1 MTLRHFI
8 QFVIIFCL
16 ALSGSTLLAQQPA
29 KKKNPKTQ
37 ETPTTEVKEEEGL
50 VVSVNTSQVVLNV
63 TVTDL
68 NEKFISGLKA
78 ENFKI
83 FEDRTAQTIVSFG
96 VEETPFTAA
105 ILLDMS
111 GSMIP
116 KMSLAKAAC
125 SRFASGIRTG
135 DTIAIYGF
143 KGFKVKQ
150 LQDFTEVKDVDPLV
164 WDTDADGN
172 TPLYDAVVTAAQALA
187 LRPEQ
192 RRAILVISDG
202 ADTSSKA
209 SFDQALRAANAA
221 NATIYTVDFSDAA
234 VGVGINHDPGMQ
246 IIRDFANKTGGRF
259 FTTPGGGKLRDAFES
274 TVDELR
280 HQYTIVYEPTND
292 KRDGKWRSVEVGINQ
307 PQLKTRTRS
316 GYFGAKPEPQN

>member
-1 MTLRHFI
+1 MEFAMTRSYSTFLVLFFA
-8 QFVIIFCL
+8 FVI
-16 ALSGSTLLAQQPA
+16 SVQAQPPA
-29 KKKNPKTQ
+29 KKKNPNVQPKPPV
-37 ETPTTEVKEEEGL
+37 ETKEDDGL
-50 VVSVNTSQVVLNV
+50 VVSMNTTQIVLNV
-63 TVTDL
+63 TVTDI
-68 NEKFISGLKA
+68 NEKFISGLKQ

-83 FEDRTAQTIVSFG
+83 FEDKIAQKIVSFG

-143 KGFKVKQ
+143 KGYKVKQ

-172 TPLYDAVVTAAQALA
+172 TPLYDSVVIAAQALA

-192 RRAILVISDG
+192 RRAILIISDG

-209 SFDQALRAANAA
+209 SFDQCLRAANAA

-234 VGVGINHDPGMQ
+234 LGLGINHDPGMQ
-246 IIRDFANKTGGRF
+246 VIREFANKTGGRF
-259 FTTPGGGKLRDAFES
+259 FTTPGGGKLRDAFEA
-274 TVDELR
+274 TVEELR

-292 KRDGKWRSVEVGINQ
+292 KQDGKWRSVDVGINQ
-307 PQLKTRTRS
+307 PQFKARTRS
-316 GYFGAKPEPQN
+316 GYYGAKQEQ

>member
-1 MTLRHFI
+1 MTLRRSI
-8 QFVIIFCL
+8 WLIIFISL
-16 ALSGSTLLAQQPA
+16 ILTSTVPQAQQPPA

-37 ETPTTEVKEEEGL
+37 ETPVEETKDEGL
-50 VVSVNTSQVVLNV
+50 IVSMNTTQVVLNV
-63 TVTDL
+63 TVTDI

-83 FEDRTAQTIVSFG
+83 FEDRTAQKIVSFG

-135 DTIAIYGF
+135 DTIAIYAF
-143 KGFKVKQ
+143 KGHKVKQ

-209 SFDQALRAANAA
+209 SFDQALRAANVS
-221 NATIYTVDFSDAA
+221 NATVYTVDFSDSAL
-234 VGVGINHDPGMQ
+234 GIGINRDTGMQ
-246 IIRDFANKTGGRF
+246 VIREFATKTGGRF

-274 TVDELR
+274 TVEELR

-292 KRDGKWRSVEVGINQ
+292 KRDGKWRSIEVGINQ
-307 PQLKTRTRS
+307 SQHKVRTRS
-316 GYFGAKPEPQN
+316 GYYGSKPE

>member
-1 MTLRHFI
+1 MTRSNWFTILL
-8 QFVIIFCL
+8 IFT
-16 ALSGSTLLAQQPA
+16 LSSASLLAQPPA
-29 KKKNPKTQ
+29 KKKNPKPP
-37 ETPTTEVKEEEGL
+37 EAPTEEAKDDGL
-50 VVSVNTSQVVLNV
+50 VVSMNTTQVVLNV

-68 NEKFISGLKA
+68 NERFVGGLKA

-83 FEDRTAQTIVSFG
+83 LEDRVPQKILSFG

-111 GSMIP
+111 GSMIH

-135 DTIAIYGF
+135 DSIAIYGF

-172 TPLYDAVVTAAQALA
+172 TPLYDAIVDAAHALA

-192 RRAILVISDG
+192 RRAILIISDG

-221 NATIYTVDFSDAA
+221 NATIYSVDFSDLALGLSVA
-234 VGVGINHDPGMQ
+234 HDTGAQ
-246 IIRDFANKTGGRF
+246 IIRDFSTKTGGRF
-259 FTTPGGGKLRDAFES
+259 FPTPGGGKLRDAFES

-280 HQYTIVYEPTND
+280 HQYTIVYEPTNE
-292 KRDGKWRSVEVGINQ
+292 KLDGKWRSIEVGITQ
-307 PQLKTRTRS
+307 PQHKARTRS
-316 GYFGAKPEPQN
+316 GYFAPKPETKN